1 MSTISELLV
10 LGHAKGVIAVT
21 RKMIQTPP
29 EHVSG
34 TTRVE
39 PKQQQQQQVARQ
51 QINIDQQRAQMGD
64 Q

>member
-21 RKMIQTPP
+21 RKMIQNPP

-34 TTRVE
+34 TTRVAE
-39 PKQQQQQQVARQ
+39 QQQQQQVARQ

>member
-21 RKMIQTPP
+21 RTMIQNPP

-34 TTRVE
+34 TARVE
-39 PKQQQQQQVARQ
+39 PKQQQQEQRYSTASIAQQQ
-51 QINIDQQRAQMGD
+51 AQTSC

>member
-39 PKQQQQQQVARQ
+39 PKQQQQEQRYTTAHIAQQQ
-51 QINIDQQRAQMGD
+51 AQTSC